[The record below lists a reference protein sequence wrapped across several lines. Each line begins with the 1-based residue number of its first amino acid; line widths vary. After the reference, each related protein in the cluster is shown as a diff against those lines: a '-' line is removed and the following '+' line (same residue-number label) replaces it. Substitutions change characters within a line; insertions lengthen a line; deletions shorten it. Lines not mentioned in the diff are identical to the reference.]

1 MLKHEGERAK
11 VSPEKYTT
19 LNEKEII
26 INQSFSIGISEK
38 IKEHFSSQS

>member
-11 VSPEKYTT
+11 VSPEKYT
-19 LNEKEII
+19 LNEKAII
-26 INQSFSIGISEK
+26 INQNFSIGISEK